1 MSMRVEDLL
10 ADDPAEA
17 ARRFAAVI
25 ARSNGTH
32 ASQVWVGRFVGELD
46 RMAEREELDRV
57 LDTWGITNA
66 EAGRLFGVTRQAIG
80 KWRANGLPDERR
92 AAVGD
97 LAAVTDLLVHY
108 LKRERVPAVV
118 RRPADRLGGCS
129 MVDLVSEGRTG
140 ELLEFTRSM
149 FDLRRLDA
157 A

>member
-1 MSMRVEDLL
+1 MRVEDLL
-10 ADDPAEA
+10 GDDPAEA

-25 ARSNGTH
+25 ARSDDTH
-32 ASQVWVGRFVGELD
+32 ATQAWVGRFVGELD
-46 RMAEREELDRV
+46 RMAEREEFARV
-57 LDTWGITNA
+57 LDTWGISNA

-97 LAAVTDLLVHY
+97 LAAVTDLLLHH

-129 MVDLVSEGRTG
+129 MVDLVGEGRSR
-140 ELLEFTRSM
+140 ELLDFTRSM

>member
-1 MSMRVEDLL
+1 MRVEDLL
-10 ADDPAEA
+10 GGDPAEA

-25 ARSNGTH
+25 ARSDDTH

-46 RMAEREELDRV
+46 RMAERDEFDRV
-57 LDTWGITNA
+57 LDTWGISNA

-92 AAVGD
+92 AVVGD

-129 MVDLVSEGRTG
+129 MVDLVGEGRSS
-140 ELLEFTRSM
+140 ELLDFTRAM

>member
-1 MSMRVEDLL
+1 MRVEDLL
-10 ADDPAEA
+10 GDDPAEA

-25 ARSNGTH
+25 ARADDTH

-46 RMAEREELDRV
+46 RMAEREEFARV
-57 LDTWGITNA
+57 LDTWGISNA

-97 LAAVTDLLVHY
+97 LAAVTDLLLHH

-129 MVDLVSEGRTG
+129 MVDLVGEGRSS
-140 ELLEFTRSM
+140 ELLAFTRAM

>member
-1 MSMRVEDLL
+1 MRVEDLL
-10 ADDPAEA
+10 GDDPAEA

-25 ARSNGTH
+25 ARADDTH

-46 RMAEREELDRV
+46 RMAEREEFARV
-57 LDTWGITNA
+57 LDTWGISNA

-97 LAAVTDLLVHY
+97 LAAVTDLLLHH

-118 RRPADRLGGCS
+118 RRPADRLGGAS
-129 MVDLVSEGRTG
+129 MVDLVGEGRSS
-140 ELLEFTRSM
+140 ELLDFTRSM